1 MSSNAYTGI
10 TRLLTSTIL
19 FQELFVFRCLVAMLL
34 RHIVVIKLAL
44 KIKLKTQG
52 CVCGFFYILGEV
64 LTKQLTF
71 TILFQE
77 MFIFSDV

>member
-1 MSSNAYTGI
+1 
-10 TRLLTSTIL
+10 
-19 FQELFVFRCLVAMLL
+19 MLL

-52 CVCGFFYILGEV
+52 CVCGFFYMLGEV

-71 TILFQE
+71 TILLQE